1 MRCEL
6 ELDERRLLTHP
17 ADLDPLGLDVDRP
30 RKDALGSEP
39 GAQESNWSIPLSSG
53 TTTASPSSSAG
64 TSARAASRCVA
75 FGVGFTRQLFEPR
88 HRQPRTQ
95 TRRGPPNLDTSP

>member
-39 GAQESNWSIPLSSG
+39 GAQESNMVDS
-53 TTTASPSSSAG
+53 
-64 TSARAASRCVA
+64 VE
-75 FGVGFTRQLFEPR
+75 QR
-88 HRQPRTQ
+88 HDDGLTE
-95 TRRGPPNLDTSP
+95 